1 MANAPM
7 NLTPAELRDF
17 LLEKADRYE
26 ALDFI
31 PDDPVSIPHR
41 FSDPADAA
49 MAGLF
54 TALIAWGN
62 RKAIL
67 KSADAMM
74 ERMDGAPDRFVRE
87 AAPRE
92 VEQAFAG
99 FVHRTFNAAD
109 VAVLVTGLQRA
120 LSGGRAL
127 EELFG
132 RGGGAHDRLAAFHD
146 AVFEGM
152 PEVHRSRKHVA
163 DPRKGSAAK
172 RLNMFLRWMVRPA
185 ARGVDLG
192 LWQTLQPAELMM
204 PLDVHTSNVGRQ
216 LGLLERK
223 ANDWKAVEELTASLR
238 KIDPR
243 DPVRLDFALFG
254 LGAIEGF

>member
-1 MANAPM
+1 MANIPM

-26 ALDFI
+26 ARDFI
-31 PDDPVSIPHR
+31 PDDPISIPHL

-54 TALIAWGN
+54 TAFIAWGN

-67 KSADAMM
+67 KSATAMM
-74 ERMDGAPDRFVRE
+74 ERMDGTPDRFVRE
-87 AAPRE
+87 ATPRE
-92 VEQAFAG
+92 VEQAFSG
-99 FVHRTFNAAD
+99 FVHRTFNASD
-109 VAVLVTGLQRA
+109 VVVVVAGLQRA
-120 LSGGRAL
+120 LAAGRPL
-127 EELFG
+127 ESLFNQG
-132 RGGGAHDRLAAFHD
+132 PDVFSRLAAFHE
-146 AVFEGM
+146 AVFADCPG
-152 PEVHRSRKHVA
+152 PHRTRKHVA

-172 RLNMFLRWMVRPA
+172 RLNMYLRWMVRPA

-192 LWQTLQPAELMM
+192 LWRSMHPSELMM

-223 ANDWKAVEELTASLR
+223 ANDWKAVEELTTALR
-238 KIDPR
+238 LIDPQ
-243 DPVRLDFALFG
+243 DPIRLDFALFG

>member
-1 MANAPM
+1 M

-31 PDDPVSIPHR
+31 PDDPISIPHR
-41 FSDPADAA
+41 FGNSADAA

-67 KSADAMM
+67 KSATAMM
-74 ERMDGAPDRFVRE
+74 ERMDNAPDRFVRE
-87 AAPRE
+87 AIPRE

-109 VAVLVTGLQRA
+109 VAVVVTGLQQA
-120 LSGGRAL
+120 LAGGRSL
-127 EELFG
+127 EELFNQG
-132 RGGGAHDRLAAFHD
+132 PDAFSRLAAFHA
-146 AVFEGM
+146 AVFAGM
-152 PEVHRSRKHVA
+152 PEKHRTRKHVA

-185 ARGVDLG
+185 GRGVDLG
-192 LWQTLQPAELMM
+192 LWRTMRPAELMM

-223 ANDWKAVEELTASLR
+223 ANDWKAVEELTAALR
-238 KIDPR
+238 AIDPQ

>member
-1 MANAPM
+1 MANTFM
-7 NLTPAELRDF
+7 NLNRDELRDF

-26 ALDFI
+26 TRDFI
-31 PDDPVSIPHR
+31 PDDPISIPHR
-41 FSDPADAA
+41 FTDPADAA

-67 KSADAMM
+67 KSASAMM
-74 ERMDGAPDRFVRE
+74 ERMEGAPDRFVRE
-87 AAPRE
+87 ATPLE
-92 VEQAFAG
+92 VKHAFAG

-109 VAVLVTGLQRA
+109 VAVVVAGLQQA
-120 LSGGRAL
+120 LAGGRSLEALFSGGS
-127 EELFG
+127 
-132 RGGGAHDRLAAFHD
+132 GAMDRLAEFHD
-146 AVFEGM
+146 AVFAGL
-152 PEVHRSRKHVA
+152 PERHRARKHVA

-192 LWQTLQPAELMM
+192 LWRTLQPADLMI

-216 LGLLERK
+216 LGLLQRK
-223 ANDWKAVEELTASLR
+223 ANDWKAVEELTAALR
-238 KIDPR
+238 EMDPQ

>member
-1 MANAPM
+1 MAKNSM
-7 NLTPAELRDF
+7 NLTAAELRSF
-17 LLEKADRYE
+17 LLEKADQYE
-26 ALDFI
+26 TRAFI
-31 PDDPVSIPHR
+31 PDDPVDVPHR
-41 FSDPADAA
+41 FSDAGDQA

-67 KSADAMM
+67 KSADELMR
-74 ERMDGAPDRFVRE
+74 RMDGAPADFV
-87 AAPRE
+87 AGATAGE
-92 VEQAFAG
+92 VERAFAG
-99 FVHRTFNAAD
+99 FVHRTFM
-109 VAVLVTGLQRA
+109 AVDAGEVVLGVQRA
-120 LSGGRAL
+120 VAEAGSL
-127 EELFG
+127 EAAFG
-132 RGGGAHDRLAAFHD
+132 QGQTAFDRLAAFHD
-146 AVFEGM
+146 LVFAGR
-152 PEVHRSRKHVA
+152 PADLRSRKHVA

-192 LWQTLQPAELMM
+192 LWPGLGTAGLMM
-204 PLDVHTSNVGRQ
+204 PLDVHTSNIGRR
-216 LGLLERK
+216 LGLLTRK

-238 KIDPR
+238 AIDPE